1 MMESEKEAGLADL
14 WIGEIEIRKITN
26 TEEETILKTIV
37 PLHKITVYNEGDG
50 VQVNNCTKRIRRSY
64 KRMRYPDRFRKQ
76 GTTISG
82 EKYCP
87 SCCAP
92 FTPDEKGNCVH
103 CGAFLFRDSV
113 KWKPEN
119 VVESRR

>member
-1 MMESEKEAGLADL
+1 
-14 WIGEIEIRKITN
+14 
-26 TEEETILKTIV
+26 
-37 PLHKITVYNEGDG
+37 
-50 VQVNNCTKRIRRSY
+50 
-64 KRMRYPDRFRKQ
+64 MRYPDRFRKQ

-103 CGAFLFRDSV
+103 CEAFLFRDSV